1 MGDLSRYQA
10 KGLEDK
16 TSETKWESRNYEE
29 SWSFYN
35 RAKTVYPFEGKIY
48 NQLAVFSIKE
58 KDYLASIYY
67 FMWALSCHFP
77 FETSKESLIDH
88 FEEIR
93 LKFNQEKALA
103 NSRYSMMRGGSS
115 ALKR

>member
-1 MGDLSRYQA
+1 MDPSSEQ
-10 KGLEDK
+10 KWDK
-16 TSETKWESRNYEE
+16 KTYEE
-29 SWSFYN
+29 SWNFYN
-35 RAKTVYPFEGKIY
+35 RAKTVYPFEGKIF

-77 FETSKESLIDH
+77 FETSKESLIDL

-93 LKFNQEKALA
+93 LKFNQEKAIA
-103 NSRYSMMRGGSS
+103 NSRYSLMRGGAAGSYKRQAS
-115 ALKR
+115 GAL